1 MLMLNNLILP
11 SLLTQ
16 LEMLRHTRR
25 VDWPG
30 VPPGNQTLTPTH
42 IWSSA
47 LYGSTIV
54 KIQIQIRSDPHTH
67 SHVIFFPLS
76 IKFTYNAIT
85 CLVPGGCYFSNSWCV
100 FLLQKSSDDFFFS
113 SKIAPMRF
121 FSSKML
127 RCVFSSPKELRCDA
141 RASGCSHLKPS
152 YPTFP
157 WAMASSK

>member
-67 SHVIFFPLS
+67 SHVIFFPLFDQIYIQCYYLPGARRMLFS
-76 IKFTYNAIT
+76 QLLA
-85 CLVPGGCYFSNSWCV
+85 LVSNPIVPVLYMFKWFIFHFRPPLLELDFCKSALSVVPVGFVHGSQLSGW
-100 FLLQKSSDDFFFS
+100 FL
-113 SKIAPMRF
+113 
-121 FSSKML
+121 
-127 RCVFSSPKELRCDA
+127 VEN
-141 RASGCSHLKPS
+141 
-152 YPTFP
+152 
-157 WAMASSK
+157 